1 VITMT
6 DHHAE
11 AQPGSDDQ
19 DAAAVLAA
27 QAAELAALHQEL
39 IRSYEKELAFFANL
53 EKRDRQAKAHDNT
66 RLKKIWW
73 LESELR
79 TRRDETVKLQQE
91 VDSLKEEAGRLQS
104 ELSRTRA
111 ALRNLQNSAMGRVQ
125 RSYWKMRQGAR
136 R

>member
-1 VITMT
+1 MT
-6 DHHAE
+6 EHDAE
-11 AQPGSDDQ
+11 TQPGTDDQ
-19 DAAAVLAA
+19 DVAAVLAA

-39 IRSYEKELAFFANL
+39 IKSYEKELAFFANL
-53 EKRDRQAKAHDNT
+53 EKRDRQARAHDNA

-73 LESELR
+73 LETELR
-79 TRRDETVKLQQE
+79 TRRDETVRLQQE
-91 VDSLKEEAGRLQS
+91 ADSLKEETGRLQS